1 MTGEVVACPTRY
13 HEVAPTFVHRAPHR
27 DRTAT
32 IREVKRP
39 IRAWPKH
46 IVEVPSKRIDARA
59 DPQATQKISREMLD
73 DALRR
78 TKSGTRP
85 ITRSHHDVAPDAE
98 DEGFVGPRDSAPE
111 ITIVKIDSMEMSVFD
126 PSTLPQ
132 PVHLTQM
139 PSHVTPIAVATSGAP
154 VRSGLSRRVLVTPRL
169 AFLVGLAVV
178 AFVGIAAVVGFFA
191 GRLTHH

>member
-1 MTGEVVACPTRY
+1 M
-13 HEVAPTFVHRAPHR
+13 
-27 DRTAT
+27 
-32 IREVKRP
+32 KRP

-85 ITRSHHDVAPDAE
+85 ITRSHPDVAPDAE

-132 PVHLTQM
+132 PVHVTQT
-139 PSHVTPIAVATSGAP
+139 PSHVTPIAVATSA
-154 VRSGLSRRVLVTPRL
+154 VRAGLSRRVLVTPRL

-191 GRLTHH
+191 GRLTLH

>member
-1 MTGEVVACPTRY
+1 MTGEVVARPTRH
-13 HEVAPTFVHRAPHR
+13 HEVVPTFVHGAPHP
-27 DRTAT
+27 DRAAT
-32 IREVKRP
+32 IRGVKRP
-39 IRAWPKH
+39 IRAWPKS
-46 IVEVPSKRIDARA
+46 IVEVPSKRSDPRA

-85 ITRSHHDVAPDAE
+85 ITRSQHDVAPSAD

-132 PVHLTQM
+132 STHS
-139 PSHVTPIAVATSGAP
+139 PSHVTPISVENRAVPAASSPA
-154 VRSGLSRRVLVTPRL
+154 LRRLHVTPRM
-169 AFLVGLAVV
+169 AFAIGLAVV
-178 AFVGIAAVVGFFA
+178 AFVSIAAVVGFFA
-191 GRLTHH
+191 GRLTLH